1 MGLGNL
7 VAERFWLV
15 LALSLGGILLFIAF
29 PALAVLAVI
38 AVVAVFL
45 ISNSPRN
52 G

>member
-1 MGLGNL
+1 MGFGSL

-15 LALSLGGILLFIAF
+15 LALALAGIILFIAF

-45 ISNSPRN
+45 ISNSPSK